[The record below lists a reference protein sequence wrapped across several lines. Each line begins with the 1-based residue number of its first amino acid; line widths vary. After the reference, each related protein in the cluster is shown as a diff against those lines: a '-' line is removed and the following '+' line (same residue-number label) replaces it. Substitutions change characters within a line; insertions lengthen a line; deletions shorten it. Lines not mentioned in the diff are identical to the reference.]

1 MASCSIINE
10 NTKEPIPFFRNE
22 KGDFYDS
29 FKEALSNSSEGETMS
44 IVFINSENTDNVKT
58 IDEFEASQADFVG
71 MNGKYKA
78 NNPKV
83 IFEVATLPITFDV
96 NTTEG
101 WINKMIQDDLL
112 SDVVE
117 TSNGERVFTPVG
129 ETIEAKKVNLFDVEQ
144 ELKAKFGRD
153 GYQKIGVSFIIK
165 GIPKTEYTLKN
176 GKKVSEV
183 KDVSLLTDEEQARW
197 WAMDGISNW
206 WQENEKI
213 KPKLKPTNDTE
224 QSLSDAISNFLSTTG
239 ISVMGM
245 KQYKEKY
252 KAKFGNYPTA
262 DGLADIANKVIAL
275 QDGAEVSEDVLTEE
289 VAHFIV
295 EGMNQEEII
304 PLLEDVVNT
313 EEYRIYAERYRA
325 VYSEQYS
332 TPQEVENAVRREIL
346 GKSLAKSI
354 QKSFTPNVT
363 EQGFFTNLWNTF
375 INYYNKLVGR
385 ATPTNSKRIS
395 DFNSRVATL
404 LKNKELSEYMD
415 FNNSV
420 VTTPMYALSE
430 NSEFYKIWRE
440 TSDILKKVANKEN
453 LKNLRGVNNTY
464 ANRLESLEKSFSEM
478 SDNGNNLPS
487 ILNGMSVFSGV
498 FQTQVRSL
506 LTSLESKGEGY
517 TLTADE
523 TQTFST
529 ISQMLHPPLTEVFSK
544 LRAQRKTMN
553 EEDIYTSLVDKQLD
567 SMGKML
573 VDFAE
578 LEGRYGEH
586 NVKSGEKIIQDVVG
600 ASNRGHDKDFKD
612 KVEKWVNSTFKDS
625 SWLMKYFG
633 QSIRSSIPQV
643 AVIGKMAMDMF
654 NKVST
659 KFQGATKNHMPILS
673 KLAKKLSNIIDESG
687 SHLLHHIDSKL
698 MKDEYFKTIA
708 PVIENNIFGETLT
721 EKEIEDLYEA
731 NYSPN
736 KIQEIVAKKQY
747 ESAEKLWKTLKGTP
761 NAEQEL
767 FNKTK
772 FKISGEDVLTLED
785 STSLTLVLNKILIE
799 RDEAEARSKG
809 ERGKRSL
816 KKIELF
822 KKLNLSN
829 DTYQLLKTLASDRSS
844 ISSKKQENDLGFIDP
859 NNSVNKRLE
868 LEEDEVKAR
877 RNLAKNFYNESGE
890 LKEGLKVSENKK
902 GIKISENL
910 YIEFEDRG
918 NETRDA
924 KIAYD
929 LHTYDNFSRNERER
943 AEGLLK
949 QGENVDKI
957 AQETNWRYENGVW
970 REEEPIFEEG
980 SVDTLLSELERFRE
994 SYKSSNKK
1002 VSDRATYQFFKR
1014 NGSLSYTKDF
1024 FTDTTNTPTIKE
1036 VLDRNRNNIS
1046 RAEYENID
1054 NLLTNLAENQAK
1066 LKERLRLIQTSYD
1079 FRELDEGK
1087 LSLVEREDI
1096 KNLNN
1101 NVSNSFA
1108 ELNDAMG
1115 EVEKNYPLLEKL
1127 SQKLYNETTSE
1138 REVNISFIN
1147 KFKNE
1152 KGKDWN
1158 KVSKEEK
1165 TVYLRKEI
1173 SDERVNDRY
1182 ETFSKILRKRANETK
1197 SQTERREDI
1206 WERYGI
1212 ENEDDIIDAQVAYLI
1227 AKLPPY
1233 HKRTAPKGYSDM
1245 ITELETEG
1253 TYQGKTI
1260 EDVIR
1265 EGGVIEGVEPRASYV
1280 FKEQT
1285 DEDYYR
1291 QDEKLFKE
1299 EMQQAELIVNKNEKL
1314 LAQYKAYLRVA
1325 GRDTVN
1331 IDSKFLNK
1339 KFFNFYGMSNLNTAP
1354 TKNTDLF
1361 EGMISLMELR
1371 RVGLEGN
1378 RLLGKKSI
1386 FELPQYE
1393 RTKMERLA
1401 KTLKDKGQIGKGIG
1415 SLIYF
1420 REEDEDYQSQKAV
1433 ARANNPETIPRIPKT
1448 GIINIKVSDI
1458 STDLYHSYAKF
1469 AHDGILYNERYNTVD
1484 RAIAVRESLQNTIF
1498 EGGKAWKNTNA
1509 YQMAKNTID
1518 AQFYGQRHLMAM
1530 NVKIGN
1536 REVDVSKV
1544 IHYFRK
1550 AVSWANLGFS
1560 VPVAVTSLTTA
1571 TLNKATQRFVKY
1583 HLHNESS
1590 NWANKEF
1597 LKLFGEFSSNVG
1609 KNYSNSKLDVL
1620 GQRFGLYNVLDRP
1633 ENSMFGGMRNF
1644 FDIEKAS
1651 FSIHNVAN
1659 APIAPRLE
1667 LSKLREYRLID
1678 GRFINYSSYKEMQ
1691 KAKGMS
1697 NKEVD
1702 KNFNDAEGD
1711 NLYDFLDTSS
1721 GEVLWKT
1728 KPDIVGLEDMTLD
1741 EYLENTLS
1749 NVYSDINYNLGLYDG
1764 LIHESQTTEAQRHPL
1779 ASFLMLHKGW
1789 LSTSVLR
1796 MLGRN
1801 HLNLQTGNFEEG
1813 VLRTAFGRTIK
1824 NIASKDENGNLKIN
1838 LKDWNKGFTEAQNAN
1853 IKMTTATAVQIMALG
1868 ALTYALLGWADDD
1881 DEKDNYVAQLS
1892 ALLAVRVLGESMS
1905 SSFGV
1910 FSELYSTT
1918 DSPVVALQT
1927 INNFKDLLNVTNM
1940 GETVTRGQYKGDN
1953 KWATTAF
1960 KLTAFKSL
1968 HMFEDPQHIKDV
1980 RKGFIFF
1987 NTQQNLYSPYPF
1999 LKWIRG
2005 EGREEDN

>member
-144 ELKAKFGRD
+144 ELKAKFGRE

-295 EGMNQEEII
+295 EGMNQEEVI

-363 EQGFFTNLWNTF
+363 EQGFFTNLWNAF

-385 ATPTNSKRIS
+385 ATPNNSKRIS

-404 LKNKELSEYMD
+404 LKNRELSEYID
-415 FNNSV
+415 FSNS
-420 VTTPMYALSE
+420 TISTPMYALSE
-430 NSEFYKIWRE
+430 NSEFYKIWKE
-440 TSDILKKVANKEN
+440 TDTILKNVANKEN
-453 LKNLRGVNNTY
+453 LKNLRDVNNTY
-464 ANRLESLEKSFSEM
+464 AEKIDRLEKTFSEIGD
-478 SDNGNNLPS
+478 SPNSLPA
-487 ILNGMSVFSGV
+487 ILNGMSIFSGV

-506 LTSLESKGEGY
+506 LASLEGKQEGY
-517 TLTADE
+517 VLTADE
-523 TQTFST
+523 TQSYNVLKT
-529 ISQMLHPPLTEVFSK
+529 MLYSPLSEIFSK
-544 LRAQRKTMN
+544 LRRERRDMVDSDPN
-553 EEDIYTSLVDKQLD
+553 SVLVDKQLTA
-567 SMGKML
+567 MGNML
-573 VDFAE
+573 QDYVDLDGLYNSRVAS
-578 LEGRYGEH
+578 
-586 NVKSGEKIIQDVVG
+586 SGDKIMRDIFSK
-600 ASNRGHDKDFKD
+600 SNRGHEQDFKD
-612 KVEKWVNSTFKDS
+612 KIESWINGTFKDS
-625 SWLMKYFG
+625 SWLMTYFG
-633 QSIRSSIPQV
+633 QTIRSSIPQLV
-643 AVIGKMAMDMF
+643 AIGKMAMDMF
-654 NKVST
+654 EKVSN
-659 KFQGATKNHMPILS
+659 KFQSATSEHLPILS
-673 KLAKKLSNIIDESG
+673 KLAKRLPSIIDESG
-687 SHLLHHIDSKL
+687 SHLLHHVDSLAIRK
-698 MKDEYFKTIA
+698 EYSEAIL
-708 PVIENNIFGETLT
+708 PIIENNLFGQTLS
-721 EKEIEDLYEA
+721 EKEKEELYEL
-731 NYSPN
+731 NYSAK
-736 KIQEIVAKKQY
+736 KIEEIAIAKQY
-747 ESAEKLWKTLKGTP
+747 ENATKVWESLKGKP

-767 FNKTK
+767 LDQTGFEVSN
-772 FKISGEDVLTLED
+772 DTLVPID
-785 STSLTLVLNKILIE
+785 STRLSESLNKIAFE
-799 RDEAEARSKG
+799 KDEASAKLKG
-809 ERGKRSL
+809 ERGKRTL
-816 KKIELF
+816 RKIELF
-822 KKLNLSN
+822 KKLGLSN
-829 DTYQLLKTLASDRSS
+829 DTYNLLNSLTKDRSTLNG
-844 ISSKKQENDLGFIDP
+844 KKVENSMGFVDP
-859 NNSVNKRLE
+859 NNVINKRLE
-868 LEEDEVKAR
+868 LEEDEIKAR
-877 RNLAKNFYNESGE
+877 RNIAKSFYSEDGN
-890 LKEGLKVSENKK
+890 LKEGLVVSNNKK
-902 GIKISENL
+902 GIKVSENL
-910 YIEFEDRG
+910 YIEYVDGG
-918 NETRDA
+918 NSTRDA

-929 LHTYDNFSRNERER
+929 LHLYDGFSRSERER
-943 AEGLLK
+943 AEKMLK
-949 QGENVDKI
+949 DGENVDKI
-957 AQETNWRYENGVW
+957 AKDTNWRYENGAW

-980 SVDTLLSELERFRE
+980 SIETLLNELEEYRRN
-994 SYKSSNKK
+994 YGSSNVK
-1002 VSDRATYQFFKR
+1002 ATNKAVYQFFKR
-1014 NGSLSYTKDF
+1014 HGSLSFVNDF
-1024 FTDTTNTPTIKE
+1024 FTNSTNTPSVRE
-1036 VLDRNRNNIS
+1036 VLERNKKNMS
-1046 RAEYENID
+1046 ASEYED
-1054 NLLTNLAENQAK
+1054 LDFLLTDLAEKQTK

-1079 FRELDEGK
+1079 FRELDEAK
-1087 LSLVEREDI
+1087 LSLVERDDI
-1096 KNLNN
+1096 KQLNN
-1101 NVSNSFA
+1101 DVTNAYS
-1108 ELNDAMG
+1108 ELNQAIA
-1115 EVEKNYPLLEKL
+1115 EVEETYPLMEKL
-1127 SQKLYNETTSE
+1127 SQRLFNSTTSE
-1138 REVNISFIN
+1138 RDVNVSFLN

-1152 KGKDWN
+1152 TNKDWN
-1158 KVSKEEK
+1158 KVADTEK
-1165 TVYLRKEI
+1165 TIFLRKEI
-1173 SDERVNDRY
+1173 SDERVNDKFD
-1182 ETFSKILRKRANETK
+1182 TFTKIITERANETP
-1197 SQTERREDI
+1197 SQKQRREDI
-1206 WERYGI
+1206 WEQYGI
-1212 ENEDDIIDAQVAYLI
+1212 ESNDDIASAQVAYLV

-1245 ITELETEG
+1245 ITNLEMDG
-1253 TYQGKTI
+1253 TFNGMSI
-1260 EDVIR
+1260 EEIIKK
-1265 EGGVIEGVEPRASYV
+1265 GGVIDGVEPRASYV
-1280 FKEQT
+1280 FREQSD
-1285 DEDYYR
+1285 DEYYR
-1291 QDEKLFKE
+1291 QDERLFE
-1299 EMQQAELIVNKNEKL
+1299 EEINQANLISNKNEKL
-1314 LAQYKAYLRVA
+1314 LAKYKAYLRVA
-1325 GRDTVN
+1325 GGDVVN
-1331 IDSKFLNK
+1331 VPSKHLNK
-1339 KFFNFYGMSNLNTAP
+1339 KFFDFYGMKDLNSAP
-1354 TKNTDLF
+1354 TKNIDLF

-1371 RVGLEGN
+1371 RVGLDGN
-1378 RLLGKKSI
+1378 KLLGQKSI

-1393 RTKMERLA
+1393 KTKMERLS
-1401 KTLKDKGQIGKGIG
+1401 KTMKDKGQIKQGVQ
-1415 SLIYF
+1415 SLVFF

-1433 ARANNPETIPRIPKT
+1433 ARSNNPEAIPKIPKT
-1448 GIINIKVSDI
+1448 GIINIKTSDL
-1458 STDLYHSYAKF
+1458 STDLYSSYTKF
-1469 AHDGILYNERYNTVD
+1469 AHDGILYNERFNAVD
-1484 RAIAVRESLQNTIF
+1484 RAIAVKESLQNMVF
-1498 EGGKAWKNTNA
+1498 EGGKHWKKTNA
-1509 YQMAKNTID
+1509 YKMATNTID
-1518 AQFYGQRHLMAM
+1518 SQFYGQRHLMAM

-1536 REVDVSKV
+1536 REVDVSK
-1544 IHYFRK
+1544 IIQHFRS
-1550 AVSWANLGFS
+1550 AVSWANLGAS

-1571 TLNKATQRFVKY
+1571 TINKATQRFVKY
-1583 HLHNESS
+1583 HLHNDSS
-1590 NWANKEF
+1590 NKANTEF

-1620 GQRFGLYNVLDRP
+1620 GQRFGLYNALERT
-1633 ENSMFGGMRNF
+1633 ENGMFGAKRNF
-1644 FDIEKAS
+1644 LDLEKAS

-1659 APIAPRLE
+1659 APIAPRLL
-1667 LSKLREYRLID
+1667 LSKLFEYRLID
-1678 GRFINYSSYKEMQ
+1678 GRFMNYSTYKEMQ
-1691 KAKGMS
+1691 RAKGMS
-1697 NKEVD
+1697 RKDIEKTFKE
-1702 KNFNDAEGD
+1702 AEKA
-1711 NLYDFLDTSS
+1711 NLYEFLDVVK
-1721 GEVLWKT
+1721 GEVVWKT
-1728 KPDIVGLEDMTLD
+1728 KPTINGLSGKALD

-1764 LIHESQTTEAQRHPL
+1764 LIHQSQTTEAQRHPL

-1796 MLGRN
+1796 MLARN
-1801 HLNLQTGNFEEG
+1801 QLNIQTGNFEEG
-1813 VLRTAFGRTIK
+1813 VLITTFLRTFN
-1824 NIASKDENGNLKIN
+1824 NIVSRDANGKRKYS
-1838 LKDWNKGFTEAQNAN
+1838 LKDWNKDFTEAQNAN
-1853 IKMTTATAVQIMALG
+1853 VRMATATAVQILALG
-1868 ALTYALLGWADDD
+1868 ALAYALLGWADDE

-1918 DSPVVALQT
+1918 DSPVVAMQT
-1927 INNFKDLLNVTNM
+1927 VDNFFSLLNFANM
-1940 GETVTRGQYKGDN
+1940 NKEVSAGQYKGDN
-1953 KWATTAF
+1953 KWTTSVF
-1960 KLTAFKSL
+1960 KLTAFKNL

-1987 NTQQNLYSPYPF
+1987 NTQQNLYSPYPL
-1999 LKWIRG
+1999 LKWIRE
-2005 EGREEDN
+2005 EGRDEE